1 MRSRARHGVAGPSA
15 APWPELTAAS
25 ASPVVAPDEASR
37 GGARGV
43 VRVACLEGAGSLET
57 PRATITGR
65 PGAPAEALCAADA
78 ERTEHTRRTSSLRL
92 LIIEDSPA
100 YATLVEQMLS
110 DALSDELVVTHA
122 SALGKAAR
130 VLREERIDC
139 VLLDLSLPDAVGL
152 EGLAVVQSAAPAVP
166 VVVLTGTDDQAL
178 AMQAVGEGAQDYLV
192 KRRADRE
199 QLARSIRYAIE
210 RRRSEARVARLAVH
224 DSLTDLPNRVLLLDR
239 LNVAI
244 ARCGRRPTGLALMF
258 IDLDRF
264 KSVND
269 RLGHDA
275 GDELLIELAGR
286 LRSILRPSDTVAR
299 FGGDEFLILC
309 EEVRSEREAIHVAE
323 RARAA
328 VAEPFE
334 LRGSE
339 VTLGASVG
347 ITCARPAPT
356 NAEALIREADM
367 AMYRAKRQRTGIELY
382 EAAMRAEAVAEL
394 ETEHELR
401 GASARGEL
409 QLHYQPEI
417 ALADGAPAF
426 GVEALLRWE
435 HPRAGFLLPSG
446 FIGLAEESGL
456 IVPIGE
462 WVLLEACRQLG
473 RWLHEHSA
481 PGDLSVS
488 VNVSPVQLS
497 SPGFLDSVLHALSA
511 SGLQPRSLCI
521 EVTESCVAQ
530 DPEGAARALHDLKS
544 LGVQLAL
551 DDFGTG
557 YSSLSALS
565 SYPVD
570 MVKIDR
576 SFIAGVDRDPMV
588 GRMFEAV
595 LGVVRAAELQCVAE
609 GVETHAQ
616 LDLLERIGCDAA
628 QGYLLARPA
637 PPGEILPWLRAV
649 REVAD
654 E

>member
-1 MRSRARHGVAGPSA
+1 MQ
-15 APWPELTAAS
+15 
-25 ASPVVAPDEASR
+25 
-37 GGARGV
+37 
-43 VRVACLEGAGSLET
+43 T
-57 PRATITGR
+57 PRT
-65 PGAPAEALCAADA
+65 D
-78 ERTEHTRRTSSLRL
+78 SLRL
-92 LIIEDSPA
+92 LIVEDSPA
-100 YATLVEQMLS
+100 YATLVEHMLS
-110 DALSDELVVTHA
+110 DTLSDELVVMHA
-122 SALGKAAR
+122 GALGDAAR
-130 VLREERIDC
+130 ALREEAIDC

-152 EGLAVVQSAAPAVP
+152 EGLAMVQSAAPEVP

-178 AMQAVGEGAQDYLV
+178 AMQAVGAGAQDYLV

-199 QLARSIRYAIE
+199 QLSRAIRYAIE

-224 DSLTDLPNRVLLLDR
+224 DALTDLPNRVLLLDR

-244 ARCGRRPTGLALMF
+244 ARCGRRPTGLAVMF

-264 KSVND
+264 KAVND

-275 GDELLIELAGR
+275 GDELLVELAGR

-309 EEVRSEREAIHVAE
+309 EELRSEREAIHVAE

-328 VAEPFE
+328 IGEPFD

-347 ITCARPAPT
+347 ITCARPTPT
-356 NAEALIREADM
+356 SAETLIREADI

-382 EAAMRAEAVAEL
+382 EAAMRAEVTAEL

-446 FIGLAEESGL
+446 FIQLAEESGL

-462 WVLLEACRQLG
+462 WVLLQACRQLSV
-473 RWLHEHSA
+473 WLREHSA
-481 PGDLSVS
+481 PEDLSVS

-497 SPGFLDSVLHALSA
+497 APGFLDSVLHALGA

-544 LGVQLAL
+544 LGVRLAL

-595 LGVVRAAELQCVAE
+595 LGVVRAAELQSVAE
-609 GVETHAQ
+609 GVETPAQ

-628 QGYLLARPA
+628 QGFLLARPA
-637 PPGEILPWLRAV
+637 PPGEIVPWLRAV
-649 REVAD
+649 KDAAD